1 MIAEIIVSILGTL
14 SPLFS
19 VWYSSFADSCVF
31 CEWKCFDF
39 EKGARAGWLGLSG
52 LYDVW

>member
-1 MIAEIIVSILGTL
+1 MSILGTL

-19 VWYSSFADSCVF
+19 AWYSSFADSCVF
-31 CEWKCFDF
+31 CFVN
-39 EKGARAGWLGLSG
+39 GSVLILRRARAGWLGLSG